1 MEEIEQ
7 IDLILD
13 GTICYFF
20 RDKNS
25 FLGASF
31 LSKKTFVKK
40 LVKIIKSFHFLLI
53 KIGKK

>member
-7 IDLILD
+7 KDLILD
-13 GTICYFF
+13 GTICYFLGT
-20 RDKNS
+20 KTA

-40 LVKIIKSFHFLLI
+40 LEK
-53 KIGKK
+53 